1 MKYLVKSLLFHD
13 GKVYQI
19 GSEITD
25 KELTKKQADALIEAK
40 TIEVIE
46 EKIEEKPEKKSK
58 K

>member
-13 GKVYQI
+13 GKEYKI

-25 KELTKKQADALIEAK
+25 KELIKKQADALIEVK